1 MTVHFEN
8 FDDLLAQISDG
19 KFAVSAHSVARRILD
34 DSRLNDPLLKQ
45 VLSLHDSIGTSA
57 EIGELQKM
65 LWDEID
71 ADDPGS
77 DGWLRLAVLLTL
89 PDQVIDDQLAE
100 YFELWAQQEGMS
112 EQHIIAAFE
121 DVS

>member
-8 FDDLLAQISDG
+8 FDDLLDQIGDG
-19 KFAVSAHSVARRILD
+19 KLAVSAHSVASRILGNL
-34 DSRLNDPLLKQ
+34 RLNDSLLKH
-45 VLSLHDSIGTSA
+45 VLSPHGSIGTSA
-57 EIGELQKM
+57 ETRELQKI
-65 LWDEID
+65 LWKKID

-77 DGWLRLAVLLTL
+77 KGWLRLAVVLTH
-89 PDQVIDDQLAE
+89 PDQIMDDQLAE

-112 EQHIIAAFE
+112 EQEIIAAFE

>member
-1 MTVHFEN
+1 MTAHFEN
-8 FDDLLAQISDG
+8 FDDLLDRIGDG
-19 KFAVSAHSVARRILD
+19 KFAVSAHSVASRILGNL
-34 DSRLNDPLLKQ
+34 RLDDPLLKH

-57 EIGELQKM
+57 EIGELQKII
-65 LWDEID
+65 WDKID

-77 DGWLRLAVLLTL
+77 DGWLRLAVVLTH
-89 PDQVIDDQLAE
+89 PDQIIDDQLAE

-112 EQHIIAAFE
+112 EQQIIAAFE

>member
-8 FDDLLAQISDG
+8 FDDLLDQICDG
-19 KFAVSAHSVARRILD
+19 KFAVSAHSVARRILGN
-34 DSRLNDPLLKQ
+34 SHLNDPLLKR
-45 VLSLHDSIGTSA
+45 VLSLHDSTETSA
-57 EIGELQKM
+57 EIGELQKI
-65 LWDEID
+65 LWDRID

-77 DGWLRLAVLLTL
+77 DGWLRLAVVITL
-89 PDQVIDDQLAE
+89 PDQIIDDELAE
-100 YFELWAQQEGMS
+100 YFELWAQQVGLS